1 MLADNLRPIANP
13 PGQQVVGGSQ
23 AAITEALKLL
33 KDGQDIEYVGAGGT
47 VDFDDN
53 GDVKTPIAI
62 WKFTEDGTE
71 TVQIV
76 PAENIPSA

>member
-1 MLADNLRPIANP
+1 M
-13 PGQQVVGGSQ
+13 GGSQ
-23 AAITEALKLL
+23 AAITEALRLL
-33 KDGQDIEYVGAGGT
+33 KDGQDIDYVGAGGT

-76 PAENIPSA
+76 PAEEIPSA